1 MTNYWKKD
9 QTRQEIITKT
19 KIPNKGNFNVY
30 ANYYNVM
37 DVKGIGLQLSGR
49 SDLEV
54 EKLYSKNG
62 FEYLILE
69 NNNQIELFILPN
81 EQIIEYTNRIAS
93 KIDVCKSE
101 KDVLGLLV
109 EEMQIHFR

>member
-1 MTNYWKKD
+1 MTNFWKKD

-37 DVKGIGLQLSGR
+37 DVKGIGLQISGS

-54 EKLYSKNG
+54 EKLYQKNG
-62 FEYLILE
+62 FQYIVLE
-69 NNNQIELFILPN
+69 HNNQMELFILPN
-81 EQIIEYTNRIAS
+81 GRIVEYAHRITA
-93 KIDVCKSE
+93 KLDVCKTE
-101 KDVLGLLV
+101 LEVLDLLV
-109 EEMQIHFR
+109 KEMKINFS